1 MKNRQFMRLAVDAL
15 MTVALLLLMAY
26 SLVGEAAHEWLG
38 AGICVLFILHH
49 ILNIHWSRSM
59 FKGRYTTFRTVQTV
73 LVVLVFL
80 TMAGCMV
87 SGVILSR
94 RVFVFLRP
102 MRGQSWARVMHLLC
116 SYWGFVFLSLHL
128 GLHWGTMAKKFPEW
142 TKPVGL
148 LAAAYGLIAFFRR
161 HIWRYMF
168 LVDQFVFYDFDEPRI
183 IFFLDYLAVMSL
195 FVCIG
200 HYLAK
205 WVRGVWLP
213 PDQNERE

>member
-94 RVFVFLRP
+94 WVFAFLRP
-102 MRGQSWARVMHLLC
+102 MRGQSWARVTHLLC
-116 SYWGFVFLSLHL
+116 SYWGFVFLGLHL
-128 GLHWGTMAKKFPEW
+128 GMHWGTIAKKFPEW

-148 LAAAYGLIAFFRR
+148 LAAAYGLAVFFRR

-168 LVDQFVFYDFDEPRI
+168 LVDQFVFYDFDEPLVL
-183 IFFLDYLAVMSL
+183 FLLDYAAVMIL
-195 FVCIG
+195 GVCLG
-200 HYLAK
+200 SCLSK
-205 WVRGVWLP
+205 WSR
-213 PDQNERE
+213 R

>member
-59 FKGRYTTFRTVQTV
+59 FKGRYTIFRMVQTV

-80 TMAGCMV
+80 SMAGCMV

-94 RVFVFLRP
+94 WVFAFLRP

-116 SYWGFVFLSLHL
+116 SYWGFVFLGLHL
-128 GLHWGTMAKKFPEW
+128 GMHWGTIAKKFPEW

-148 LAAAYGLIAFFRR
+148 LAAAYGLAVFFRR

-168 LVDQFVFYDFDEPRI
+168 LVDQFVFYDFDEPLVL
-183 IFFLDYLAVMSL
+183 FLLDYAAVMIL
-195 FVCIG
+195 GVCLG
-200 HYLAK
+200 SYLSIWSK
-205 WVRGVWLP
+205 R
-213 PDQNERE
+213 

>member
-15 MTVALLLLMAY
+15 MTVVLLLLMAY
-26 SLVGEAAHEWLG
+26 SLVGETAHEWLG

-49 ILNIHWSRSM
+49 ILNIRWSRSM
-59 FKGRYTTFRTVQTV
+59 FKGRYTIFRTVQTV
-73 LVVLVFL
+73 LVILVFL

-94 RVFVFLRP
+94 RVFAFLHP

-168 LVDQFVFYDFDEPRI
+168 LVDQFVFYDFDEPLVL
-183 IFFLDYLAVMSL
+183 FLLDYATVMIL
-195 FVCIG
+195 GVCLG
-200 HYLAK
+200 SCLSK
-205 WVRGVWLP
+205 WSKR
-213 PDQNERE
+213 